1 AGQVRLT
8 AALDDDGAWRLR
20 VRDSGVGIAPEQ
32 LARLFTPFGQLEAG
46 ASRRFGGTGMGL
58 AICRA
63 LVERMGGEL
72 TARSTPGRGSEFEL
86 RLPLPSCE
94 P

>member
-1 AGQVRLT
+1 
-8 AALDDDGAWRLR
+8 
-20 VRDSGVGIAPEQ
+20 IAPEQ

-94 P
+94 PLPMPSVKALRSIV